1 MAGSILKDSV
11 HKRLMIKI
19 IGGELAPGES
29 LGEVKLAEEL
39 EVSRTP
45 VREAIR
51 QLHDEGFV
59 EYRPHCGARIIVPT
73 RQLIWEIFQV
83 REALEGIATR
93 EAAARIPPERLESLR
108 ARFEALRGPVMAGRC
123 DDVGDAIHDVALEAS
138 GNESLRRLMAI
149 YRGKVAWLQ
158 RMAAEVPGRLPRAF
172 REHESILCALEARD
186 SDWAESVARAHV
198 RTTRDDLVRSLELR
212 GDHKEAA
219 WQ

>member
-11 HKRLMIKI
+11 HQRLVEKI
-19 IGGELAPGES
+19 IGGELAPGAS

-51 QLHDEGFV
+51 QLQDEGFV

-73 RQLIWEIFQV
+73 RQLVWEIFQI

-93 EAAARIPPERLESLR
+93 EAAARISGDGL
-108 ARFEALRGPVMAGRC
+108 EALRERFETLRPPVLAGQC
-123 DDVGDAIHDVALEAS
+123 DDVGDSIHDVVLETS
-138 GNESLRRLMAI
+138 GNESLQRIMAI

-158 RMAAEVPGRLPRAF
+158 RMAAGVPGRLPRAF

-186 SDWAESVARAHV
+186 PDWAESVARAHV
-198 RTTRDDLVRSLELR
+198 RTTLEDLVRSLELQ
-212 GDHKEAA
+212 GDQKEAS
-219 WQ
+219 